1 MTTSSRTDNLA
12 ALGRAHAQ
20 KTTSE
25 AWAKFCTVARFKV
38 GGHCKIGGHTVS
50 IDNIKPI
57 TGGLVYVKG
66 TFVGGVIDGQYRPE
80 DLDTV

>member
-12 ALGRAHAQ
+12 ALARAHAQ
-20 KTTSE
+20 KTTAE

-38 GGHCKIGGHTVS
+38 GGSVKIGGHNVS
-50 IDNIKPI
+50 IEEMRPV
-57 TGGLVYVKG
+57 TGGRVYIKG
-66 TFVGGVIDGQYRPE
+66 YYTGGVIDGQYRPE